1 MRMAFSTSASSMSMF
16 VRLMPTTVPPV
27 VYARLGDRGSACEG
41 GWLPSP
47 PASTRR
53 SRGWVAPVVALA
65 VAGILAAVLVA
76 GGGSDDVGGE
86 ADADATSTTATPTPV
101 EIESDSPTYAT
112 LDELLAATDLVV
124 RARVTSTE
132 RGRVFGEPGEET
144 ALESRLVALE
154 VTEVLRG
161 AEPPAEFLVEEEG
174 WLLDGSPLIVDG
186 LVPSAEGDD
195 AIWLLVD
202 PSTDTQEP
210 TPFVTVNAQG
220 RYLVVD
226 DTLIGADGTDPL
238 VGELAA
244 LGPDGLEEAIRA
256 AP

>member
-1 MRMAFSTSASSMSMF
+1 M
-16 VRLMPTTVPPV
+16 
-27 VYARLGDRGSACEG
+27 
-41 GWLPSP
+41 
-47 PASTRR
+47 
-53 SRGWVAPVVALA
+53 
-65 VAGILAAVLVA
+65 
-76 GGGSDDVGGE
+76 
-86 ADADATSTTATPTPV
+86 

-112 LDELLAATDLVV
+112 LDQLLAATDLVV

-195 AIWLLVD
+195 AIWFLVD

-226 DTLIGADGTDPL
+226 GALIGADGTDPL
-238 VGELAA
+238 VGRLPPSAPTASNKPSARRPEAGYVLGARPWRSLRTVPTA
-244 LGPDGLEEAIRA
+244 LSTLGPRSKVVSERGA
-256 AP
+256 A

>member
-1 MRMAFSTSASSMSMF
+1 MAAS
-16 VRLMPTTVPPV
+16 R
-27 VYARLGDRGSACEG
+27 
-41 GWLPSP
+41 
-47 PASTRR
+47 
-53 SRGWVAPVVALA
+53 RGWVAPVVALV
-65 VAGILAAVLVA
+65 VAGILAVVLVG
-76 GGGSDDVGGE
+76 GGGSEE
-86 ADADATSTTATPTPV
+86 APVDETTTTTVPGPV

-161 AEPPAEFLVEEEG
+161 PEPPPEFLVEEEG

-195 AIWLLVD
+195 AIWFLVD
-202 PSTDTQEP
+202 PSADTQEP

-226 DTLIGADGTDPL
+226 GALIGADGTDPL
-238 VGELAA
+238 VGRLIA
-244 LGPDGLEEAIRA
+244 LGPDGLERAIREA
-256 AP
+256 G